1 VKLRRPAA
9 KLRRLAATPLPGS
22 GQTPRGGPDR
32 FPGFDV
38 FAEQPRW
45 DPATAAVLADRL
57 GPPPGMRF
65 FSPAEEAIT
74 TALVDLLLGQQD
86 PDPHTVLGAR
96 NADRQGDRPR
106 IPVTAMIDSRLAE
119 AETDG
124 WRYANMPEDGQA
136 WRDTLRFLEE
146 DAQDKHGRGFA
157 DLPGSDQAALI
168 QVVQDTGSGDW
179 HGLPASRVW
188 SLWTRYACTAFY
200 GHPWAWNEMGFPGPA
215 YPRGY
220 KNIGVG
226 KLEPFEVRDAK
237 PAQDP
242 VREDG

>member
-1 VKLRRPAA
+1 MRLPRSRTGLR
-9 KLRRLAATPLPGS
+9 
-22 GQTPRGGPDR
+22 PRGGPDR

-38 FAEQPRW
+38 FSEQRRW

-57 GPPPGMRF
+57 GPPAGLRF
-65 FSPAEEAIT
+65 FSPEEEAIAT
-74 TALVDLLLGQQD
+74 PLLDLLLGQQD

-96 NADRQGDRPR
+96 YAEEQRGRPR
-106 IPVTAMIDSRLAE
+106 IPVTAMMDSRLAE

-146 DAQDKHGRGFA
+146 DAQAKHGRGFA
-157 DLPGSDQAALI
+157 GLPASDQAALI
-168 QVVQDTGSGDW
+168 QVVQDSGSGDW
-179 HGLPASRVW
+179 HGLPATRVW

-237 PAQDP
+237 SDQDP
-242 VREDG
+242 VEEDG

>member
-1 VKLRRPAA
+1 VRLRRPAG
-9 KLRRLAATPLPGS
+9 TPPPGS
-22 GQTPRGGPDR
+22 GPTPRGGPDR

-38 FAEQPRW
+38 FSEQPRW
-45 DPATAAVLADRL
+45 DPATAAVLAGRL
-57 GPPPGMRF
+57 GPPPDLRF
-65 FSPAEEAIT
+65 FTPAEEAIG
-74 TALVDLLLGQQD
+74 TALLDLLLGQQD
-86 PDPHTVLGAR
+86 PDPRTVLGAR
-96 NADRQGDRPR
+96 NAGQQRDRPR
-106 IPVTAMIDSRLAE
+106 IPLTAMIDARLAA

-136 WRDTLRFLEE
+136 WRDTLGFLDA
-146 DAQDKHGRGFA
+146 DAQAKHGQGFA
-157 DLPGSDQAALI
+157 GCPAGDQAALI
-168 QVVQDTGSGDW
+168 QAVQDAGPGDW

-200 GHPWAWNEMGFPGPA
+200 AHPWAWNEMGFPGPA

-226 KLEPFEVRDAK
+226 KREPFEVPDAA
-237 PAQDP
+237 PGRDP